1 MVVFERAYEVMAGGA
16 KRKNYYVEESVGLAC
31 GLLLAAIQ
39 NPGPMNVLSRLLE
52 PPENE
57 RPFLLRPVG
66 YAAQPCEVPDIHR
79 KTLENTLLHYP

>member
-1 MVVFERAYEVMAGGA
+1 M
-16 KRKNYYVEESVGLAC
+16 EESDGLAR

-39 NPGPMNVLSRLLE
+39 NLGPMNVLSRLLE

-66 YAAQPCEVPDIHR
+66 YAAQPYEVPDSHR